1 MTVKVAEPPSV
12 TVTLP
17 ILAFTVTSDVD
28 VSDVDV
34 SDVDVSDVAESGVN
48 VILTELGSCFDLPPP
63 GSLATPSDTK
73 RVCGNSSLPTLSIPL
88 PVRAEMES

>member
-1 MTVKVAEPPSV
+1 MTVKVAVPDSV

-17 ILAFTVTSDVD
+17 ILAFTVASDVDVSGID

-34 SDVDVSDVAESGVN
+34 LGVN
-48 VILTELGSCFDLPPP
+48 VILTTLGSCFDLPPP
-63 GSLATPSDTK
+63 GFLATPSDTK
-73 RVCGNSSLPTLSIPL
+73 RVCGNSSLPTLSIPR

>member
-1 MTVKVAEPPSV
+1 MTVKVAAPPSV

-17 ILAFTVTSDVD
+17 ILAFTVTSDVA
-28 VSDVDV
+28 V
-34 SDVDVSDVAESGVN
+34 SDVDVSDVAVSGVN

-63 GSLATPSDTK
+63 GSLATPLDTK
-73 RVCGNSSLPTLSIPL
+73 RVCGNSSLPTLSTPR

>member
-1 MTVKVAEPPSV
+1 MTVKVAAPPSV

-17 ILAFTVTSDVD
+17 ILAFTVTSDVA
-28 VSDVDV
+28 V

-48 VILTELGSCFDLPPP
+48 VILTELGSCFDLPSP

-73 RVCGNSSLPTLSIPL
+73 RVCGNISLPTLSIPL

>member
-1 MTVKVAEPPSV
+1 MTVKVAAPPSV

-17 ILAFTVTSDVD
+17 ILAFTVT
-28 VSDVDV
+28 SDVDV

>member
-1 MTVKVAEPPSV
+1 MTVKVAAPPSV

-17 ILAFTVTSDVD
+17 ILAFTVT
-28 VSDVDV
+28 SDVDV

-73 RVCGNSSLPTLSIPL
+73 RVCGNSSLPTLSIPR

>member
-17 ILAFTVTSDVD
+17 ILAFTVT
-28 VSDVDV
+28 SDVDV